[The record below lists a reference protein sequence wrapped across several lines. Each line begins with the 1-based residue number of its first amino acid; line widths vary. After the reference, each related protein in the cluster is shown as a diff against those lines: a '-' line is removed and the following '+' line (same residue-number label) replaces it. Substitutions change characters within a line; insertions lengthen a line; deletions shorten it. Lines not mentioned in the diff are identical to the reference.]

1 MAPMVSVI
9 MGVYNCADTLSEAI
23 ESLLEQTYRDWE
35 LIMCDDG
42 SSDDTYHVAEAYQ
55 KRYPDQIILLRHE
68 KNQGLNITLND
79 CIQVANGKYIARM
92 DGDDISLPTR
102 FEEEM
107 KEFAKDPNLA
117 VVSCP
122 MIYFDENGEWGRGAI
137 KGDGYPNKKSLA
149 KGVVHCH
156 AAAIIKAD
164 VMREVGGYSV
174 SEQLLRVE
182 DWHLW
187 IKIYAAGY
195 YGKNIPG
202 CLYMMRDDRD
212 ALKRKK
218 LKTSINESRLTLV
231 AVKQLQLPKTY
242 LVYSV
247 RPIIVGLLPKKV
259 YSVLHRLKKRV

>member
-23 ESLLEQTYRDWE
+23 ESLLKQTYQDWE

-42 SSDDTYHVAEAYQ
+42 SSDDTYRVAEAYQ
-55 KRYPDQIILLRHE
+55 KKYPDQIFLLKHD

-79 CIQVANGKYIARM
+79 CLQAARGKFIARM

-102 FEEEM
+102 FEKEM
-107 KEFAKDPNLA
+107 DEFVKDPYLS

-122 MIYFDENGEWGRGAI
+122 MIYFDENGEWGRGTI
-137 KGDGYPNKKSLA
+137 NGNGYPQKTSLA
-149 KGVVHCH
+149 RGVVHCH

-174 SEQLLRVE
+174 SNRFLRVE

-187 IKIYAAGY
+187 VKIYAAGY
-195 YGKNIPG
+195 YGKNISE
-202 CLYMMRDDRD
+202 CLYMMRDDRA
-212 ALKRKK
+212 ALKRKN
-218 LKTSINESRLTLV
+218 LKTSLNESRMTFEAIRLIGIPKIY
-231 AVKQLQLPKTY
+231 AVF
-242 LVYSV
+242 SI
-247 RPIIVGLLPKKV
+247 RPILVGLLPKGL
-259 YSVLHRLKKRV
+259 YSFLHRLKKRI